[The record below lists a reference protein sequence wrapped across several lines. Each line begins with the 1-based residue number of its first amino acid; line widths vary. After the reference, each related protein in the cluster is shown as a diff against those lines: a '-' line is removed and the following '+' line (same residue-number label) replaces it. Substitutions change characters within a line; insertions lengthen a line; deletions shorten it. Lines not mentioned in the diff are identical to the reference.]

1 MWALGLILS
10 FAIDGALAAR
20 IGWQKP
26 AGRPSALV
34 DVPKLSTTLTGI
46 VGTLSGFTIAS
57 AIFLANL
64 DTFRGTSSFAAVMG
78 LFLIAFQILIA
89 TAIMFAI
96 VPSLPGKTT
105 QNGNAVRTQRVIYN
119 LSSSTFFLGL
129 SLSWLGL
136 IPLLQGLELDFLAGL
151 FAWLLL
157 LALLAGATNLAIFL
171 HTHLGAKI
179 MACLSIPPIGFVSAL
194 LYRLLAE
201 MFVPALWPPGDPRLM
216 FGIVGYVLA
225 SIAFGLQTAIV
236 ASYGRP
242 RVQAVLRGYGHRFLI
257 VFVQLTVTAVA
268 FAWLSVV
275 LPLR

>member
-1 MWALGLILS
+1 MWVLGIFLL
-10 FAIDGALAAR
+10 FAIGGAMAAL
-20 IGWQKP
+20 IGWRKP
-26 AGRPSALV
+26 AGRPAALV
-34 DVPKLSTTLTGI
+34 DVPKLSTSLTGI
-46 VGTLSGFTIAS
+46 VGTLSGFTITS

-64 DTFRGTSSFAAVMG
+64 DAFRGSPSFAAVMG
-78 LFLIAFQILIA
+78 FFLIAFQILIA

-96 VPSLPGKTT
+96 VPSLPGRTT
-105 QNGNAVRTQRVIYN
+105 ENSKAVHTQRVIYN

-171 HTHLGAKI
+171 HTHLGAKLL
-179 MACLSIPPIGFVSAL
+179 ACLSIPPIGFVSAI
-194 LYRLLAE
+194 LYGLGAVT
-201 MFVPALWPPGDPRLM
+201 FAPSLWPPTDPRLM

-225 SIAFGLQTAIV
+225 SIAFALQTAIV
-236 ASYGRP
+236 ASYGRQ
-242 RVQAVLRGYGHRFLI
+242 RLQAFLRMSGHRLLI